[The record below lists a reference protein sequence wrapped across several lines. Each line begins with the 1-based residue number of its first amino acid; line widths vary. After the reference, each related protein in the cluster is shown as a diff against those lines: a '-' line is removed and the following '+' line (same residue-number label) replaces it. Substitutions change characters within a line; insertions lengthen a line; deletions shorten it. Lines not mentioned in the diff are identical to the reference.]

1 MKIRTLKLR
10 EAHKPS
16 PGYGAANGSSFCSIL
31 WDQQAR
37 HLVTASSSDSGI
49 SIHDALLPSTTP
61 KILRHHRDGVT
72 ALALSPNS
80 TCLASGSIDNSVKL
94 YRFPGGEFET
104 NITRFTL
111 PIRALAFNQSGS
123 MLAAAGDDDG
133 IKLINTVD
141 GSIARVLKGHK
152 GSVTGLAFDPMGE
165 YLASVDS
172 MGTVLFWEL
181 QSGTILHTL
190 KGVAPNTGLDTSLV
204 NILSWSPDGEMLAV
218 PGLKNDVVMYD
229 RDTAEKVFTL
239 RGDHLLPLCFLSW
252 SPNGKYMATSGL
264 DRQVLIWDVLKKQD
278 IDRQKFED
286 RICCMAWK
294 PVGNTLAVVDVSG
307 KYGLWESVIPSSMKS
322 PTDDIPQSS
331 KKSNGLMLFEEEG
344 QEPCSSGS
352 LGDLGEDSVGES
364 GPPSRKRIR
373 KRSEFDEDDPAE
385 NTLDGF
391 GLLPQRMAPK
401 RTHYSAREHL
411 DKGSNEELRSTAMSV
426 RSKMQEAFQPGVTPV
441 QPGKRRFL
449 CYNMLGTITT
459 MEYDGYSHIE
469 IDFHD
474 TSRGPRVPAM
484 TDHFGFTMACLNENG
499 SVFANPCKGDKNM
512 STLMYRPFSSWA
524 NNSEWSMRFEGE
536 EVKVVALGV
545 HWVAA
550 ITSLNYLRIFT
561 EGGLQKH
568 ILSLDGPA
576 VTASGSKNQLAVV
589 THASSCLP
597 SSDQVLEF
605 QVFDIRNGTR
615 PSRGRLPLS
624 PGSHLIWFGFS
635 EEGLLSSYDSKGVLR
650 VFTSQYGGSWLP
662 LFSANKTKKSDEN
675 YWVVGLNANKLFCIV
690 CKSTEVFP
698 QVMPKPILTLLDLSF
713 PLASSDLG
721 ADVLEN
727 EFILNNLHLF
737 QIQKR
742 IEESSSDDGRDTT
755 ELDDEAFSTEAAQ
768 DRCILRLIA
777 SCCNSDKLV
786 RATELVKLLTLEK
799 SMKGAIKLVT
809 ALKLPNLADRF
820 NSILEERM
828 LIETKGM
835 SETAGVA
842 VSQGSGLARNGTASE
857 VPSGPSCIPSSS
869 TTLSAPRFFK
879 KVVNRGEQKGRNDHN
894 LQTAREVQPEVASSG
909 GSTELR
915 TAAAAG
921 TQELN
926 GTSNPFLKSSSNGP
940 TKETTS
946 QRPPSN
952 PFKKSAK

>member
-1 MKIRTLKLR
+1 MKIRTLKLQ

-16 PGYGAANGSSFCSIL
+16 SAYGAANGSSFCSIL

-94 YRFPGGEFET
+94 YKFPGGDFET

-165 YLASVDS
+165 YLASIDS

-218 PGLKNDVVMYD
+218 PGLRNDVVMYD

-307 KYGLWESVIPSSMKS
+307 KYGLWESVVPSSMKS
-322 PTDDIPQSS
+322 PTEDIPQSS
-331 KKSNGLMLFEEEG
+331 KKTNGLMLFEEEG

-352 LGDLGEDSVGES
+352 LGDLGEDSIGES

-373 KRSEFDEDDPAE
+373 KRSEFDEDRSTE
-385 NTLDGF
+385 NTIDDY

-401 RTHYSAREHL
+401 RAREQL
-411 DKGSNEELRSTAMSV
+411 DKGANEELRSTAISV

-561 EGGLQKH
+561 DGGLQ
-568 ILSLDGPA
+568 
-576 VTASGSKNQLAVV
+576 
-589 THASSCLP
+589 
-597 SSDQVLEF
+597 
-605 QVFDIRNGTR
+605 
-615 PSRGRLPLS
+615 
-624 PGSHLIWFGFS
+624 
-635 EEGLLSSYDSKGVLR
+635 GVLR
-650 VFTSQYGGSWLP
+650 VYTSQYGGSWLP

-675 YWVVGLNANKLFCIV
+675 YWVVGLNASKLFCIV
-690 CKSTEVFP
+690 CKSPEVFP
-698 QVMPKPILTLLDLSF
+698 QVMPKPILTLLDLSS

-742 IEESSSDDGRDTT
+742 IEESSSDGRDTT
-755 ELDDEAFSTEAAQ
+755 DLDDEAFSTEAAQ

-820 NSILEERM
+820 NNILEERM
-828 LIETKGM
+828 LNETKDM
-835 SETAGVA
+835 SEAAGVA
-842 VSQGSGLARNGTASE
+842 VNQGSGLGRNGTSSE
-857 VPSGPSCIPSSS
+857 VSSEPSCIPSSS
-869 TTLSAPRFFK
+869 TTLSAPHFVK
-879 KVVNRGEQKGRNDHN
+879 KVVNRGEQKGRSDHN
-894 LQTAREVQPEVASSG
+894 QTAREVQPEAATRG
-909 GSTELR
+909 RSTELR
-915 TAAAAG
+915 TTAAAAAATAAG
-921 TQELN
+921 NEESSR
-926 GTSNPFLKSSSNGP
+926 TSNPFFKSSSTHEGP
-940 TKETTS
+940 AKESTC

-952 PFKKSAK
+952 PFKKSVK